1 MISYSTQETR
11 TLASGKTTRQ
21 MEDTDIYPSL
31 FQLRGHWMGTDD
43 PGRGP
48 GVQAAPGGAEGG
60 QQHRL

>member
-1 MISYSTQETR
+1 
-11 TLASGKTTRQ
+11 